1 MGFCFNETERY
12 KKLYELLWMAF
23 QLLLSLS
30 PLNLE
35 FDKDDQFLLCPF
47 I

>member
-1 MGFCFNETERY
+1 MGFCFNEIERY

-23 QLLLSLS
+23 QFFFVIVTTESG
-30 PLNLE
+30 
-35 FDKDDQFLLCPF
+35 